1 MKMDRNNTKLRF
13 NIATCTKASKLIRI
27 SLINCVLFGGIKM
40 FKNLWLLANCQSDI
54 IDMRKHSSLDSDN
67 QWHEPEALIDSV
79 NTSTYEL
86 VPKLTLVTSSKR
98 TMNWVS
104 ALYFPQCI
112 RNGWINHCEQIYYR
126 IQSSVFSECF
136 SQKFRQ
142 HISISISLFILFFRM
157 SYFSLVR
164 CLQSNVAVDISQYWC
179 DIQWMA
185 LLSVNG

>member
-1 MKMDRNNTKLRF
+1 MTACELPIGYNWYAKAFLSRF
-13 NIATCTKASKLIRI
+13 RQSMTWTRSINWFGKHININVWACAKAYTRY
-27 SLINCVLFGGIKM
+27 
-40 FKNLWLLANCQSDI
+40 I
-54 IDMRKHSSLDSDN
+54 IQTD
-67 QWHEPEALIDSV
+67 
-79 NTSTYEL
+79 YEL
-86 VPKLTLVTSSKR
+86 SECLIFSTMYSKW
-98 TMNWVS
+98 MD
-104 ALYFPQCI
+104 
-112 RNGWINHCEQIYYR
+112 CEQIYYR